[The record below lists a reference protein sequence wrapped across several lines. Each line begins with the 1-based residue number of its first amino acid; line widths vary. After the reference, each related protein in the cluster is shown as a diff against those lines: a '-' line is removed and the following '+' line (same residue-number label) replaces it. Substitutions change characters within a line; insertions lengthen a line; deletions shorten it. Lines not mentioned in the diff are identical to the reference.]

1 MREMDIAATLENLDT
16 VMAFVDQQLE
26 EVGCSM
32 KAQMQIDIAVEEV
45 YVNIAHYAY
54 NPEVGGVT
62 IRVQIEE
69 EPLAVIL
76 TFIDKGK
83 PYDPLAK
90 EDPDITLA
98 AEDRQ
103 IGGLGIFMVKKSMDN
118 VSYEYNEGRNI
129 LTLKKNL
136 EQLRGH
142 RNG

>member
-90 EDPDITLA
+90 EDPDVTLA

-118 VSYEYNEGRNI
+118 ISYEYNEGRNI
-129 LTLKKNL
+129 LTLKKKL
-136 EQLRGH
+136 G
-142 RNG
+142 

>member
-26 EVGCSM
+26 EAGCSM
-32 KAQMQIDIAVEEV
+32 KTQMQIDIAVEEV

-54 NPEVGGVT
+54 NPEIGGVT

-90 EDPDITLA
+90 EDPDVTLA

-136 EQLRGH
+136 E
-142 RNG
+142 

>member
-26 EVGCSM
+26 EAGCSM
-32 KAQMQIDIAVEEV
+32 KTQMQIDIAVEEV

-54 NPEVGGVT
+54 NPEIGGVT

-69 EPLAVIL
+69 EPLEIIL

-90 EDPDITLA
+90 EDPDVTLA
-98 AEDRQ
+98 VEDRQ

-118 VSYEYNEGRNI
+118 ISYEYNEGRNI
-129 LTLKKNL
+129 LTLKKKL
-136 EQLRGH
+136 E
-142 RNG
+142 

>member
-54 NPEVGGVT
+54 NPEIGGVT

-90 EDPDITLA
+90 EDPDVTLA

-129 LTLKKNL
+129 LTLKKKL
-136 EQLRGH
+136 G
-142 RNG
+142 

>member
-54 NPEVGGVT
+54 NPEIGGVT

-69 EPLAVIL
+69 EPLEIIL

-83 PYDPLAK
+83 PFDPLAK
-90 EDPDITLA
+90 EDPDVTLA
-98 AEDRQ
+98 VEDRQ

-118 VSYEYNEGRNI
+118 ISYEYKEGRNI
-129 LTLKKNL
+129 LTLKKKL
-136 EQLRGH
+136 E
-142 RNG
+142 

>member
-1 MREMDIAATLENLDT
+1 MKELDIEATLENLDK
-16 VMAFVDQQLE
+16 VMAFVDEELE
-26 EVGCSM
+26 AVGCSM

-90 EDPDITLA
+90 EDPDVTLA

-129 LTLKKNL
+129 LTLKKKL
-136 EQLRGH
+136 G
-142 RNG
+142 